1 MTARRWHLPAA
12 VVAALL
18 IAEGAV
24 WALRPDQQLDPVAV
38 SEARYFK
45 PAELERARTYASG
58 QRLLGLGALAAQGLV
73 LVLLVRRP
81 PRRALRWAAHQ
92 SRGRVVVATA
102 LAGGALAL
110 AVTAAALP
118 FGLWAHERAVEFG
131 KSTQS
136 LAGWV
141 EDRGKEAAI
150 AVSLAALGAIG
161 FAALMRRFPRSWWIA
176 GAGVVVALEVVFVWL
191 APVVLDPVFNRY
203 RELPHGQTRLY
214 VEEVARKAGVDVGD
228 VMIVDASRRTTGANA
243 YVAGLG
249 HTKRVVLYDTLLRRF
264 TADQVRLVVAH
275 EFAHVKHRDLARGML
290 WVALVAPG
298 AMLVVMLLTRRWSAR
313 ADTVPGTPASLPAFA
328 LALALVSLTATVVS
342 SQLSRAVEADADA
355 ASLELAGRPHEFVS
369 LERQLARANLS
380 DPDPPAF
387 YSFLFAT
394 HPSVMERIG
403 AGLAYDRARDA
414 SCSS

>member
-1 MTARRWHLPAA
+1 
-12 VVAALL
+12 
-18 IAEGAV
+18 
-24 WALRPDQQLDPVAV
+24 
-38 SEARYFK
+38 
-45 PAELERARTYASG
+45 
-58 QRLLGLGALAAQGLV
+58 

-81 PRRALRWAAHQ
+81 PRRMLRWATHEA
-92 SRGRVVVATA
+92 RGRVVIATA
-102 LAGGALAL
+102 LTGGALAL

-136 LAGWV
+136 LGGWV
-141 EDRGKEAAI
+141 EDRGKETAI
-150 AVSLAALGAIG
+150 AASLAALGAIG
-161 FAALMRRFPRSWWIA
+161 FAALMRRFPRGWWVA
-176 GAGVVVALEVVFVWL
+176 GAGVVVAMEVVFVWL

-214 VEEVARKAGVDVGD
+214 VEQVARKAGVDVGD

-298 AMLVVMLLTRRWSAR
+298 AMLVVMLLTRRWSERAR
-313 ADTVPGTPASLPAFA
+313 TVPGTPASLPAFA
-328 LALALVSLTATVVS
+328 LALALVSFAAMVVS
-342 SQLSRAVEADADA
+342 NQLSRAVEARADA
-355 ASLELAGRPHEFVS
+355 TSLELAGLPHEFVS

-380 DPDPPAF
+380 DPEPPAF
-387 YSFLFAT
+387 YRFLFAT
-394 HPSVMERIG
+394 HPSVMQRIG
-403 AGLAYDRARDA
+403 AGLAYDRGREA
-414 SCSS
+414 SGEAESAGASGGALR